1 MIDRWQRVPCNA
13 AAVGLGAERHRNR
26 MRTLTEIRSSGRIL
40 QVAASA
46 VVMLLALAALAP
58 PAQVDGAWLDAA
70 SIAALLACAGGL
82 MAVTIGAPG
91 LASML
96 AIVDFSGGVAALD
109 RYRRWASSTG
119 RVPAMHPG
127 C

>member
-1 MIDRWQRVPCNA
+1 
-13 AAVGLGAERHRNR
+13 

-96 AIVDFSGGVAALD
+96 WPSLPFPAALP
-109 RYRRWASSTG
+109 RLIGIRRWASSTG